1 MTTRLETTV
10 EQAVDLATAKLHLR
24 VDHADED
31 ALITALIAAAAD
43 MAGQHTGRSI
53 AKCTWLLRLDTFPV
67 AGLRLL
73 WPPVL
78 SVEAVEYL
86 DADGAPQT
94 LPAASYTVDAHSE
107 PARLVTASG
116 QAWPATALKPNAVT
130 VRYTAGYG
138 ADCPEPIRQWVLL
151 QVGYWYHNRESINV
165 GNIVNTMPYVDGL
178 LDRYRIWSV

>member
-1 MTTRLETTV
+1 MTTRLETIV
-10 EQAVDLATAKLHLR
+10 EQAVDLAAAKLHLR

-31 ALITALIAAAAD
+31 ALITALIAAATD

-53 AKCTWLLRLDTFPV
+53 AKCTWALRLDAFPP

-78 SVEAVEYL
+78 SVEEVEYL
-86 DADGAPQT
+86 DQDGLAQT
-94 LPAASYTVDAHSE
+94 LPAANYTVDAHSE
-107 PARLVTASG
+107 PARLVTAIG
-116 QAWPATALKPNAVT
+116 QAWPATAAAPNAVT

-138 ADCPEPIRQWVLL
+138 ADCPESIRQWILL
-151 QVGYWYHNRESINV
+151 QVGHWYRNRESIVV
-165 GNIVNTMPYVDGL
+165 GSIGTPMPYIDGL